1 MAKNEIDKNLVFK
14 AGLFIA
20 GYFVIVKPLLQF
32 IGLKEDKEDKENK
45 SSLQTILGW
54 NPEYWLAIKAK
65 GIKSSFLNANQSLLG
80 ANTIAKAFINPL
92 DDNEEQIYS
101 VFRQLKTWVQLSQV
115 AYAYRYVYKTDLGYT
130 LKAKLSDEEFN
141 NVVRMVAK
149 YSKV

>member
-32 IGLKEDKEDKENK
+32 VGLKEDKEDKENN
-45 SSLQTILGW
+45 SSLQIVLGW

-80 ANTIAKAFINPL
+80 AKTIGDSFINPL
-92 DDNEEQIYS
+92 DDDEEKIYS
-101 VFRQLKTWVQLSQV
+101 VFRQLKTWVHLSQIS
-115 AYAYRYVYKTDLGYT
+115 YAYRYIYKTDLGYT

-141 NVVRMVAK
+141 NIVRMIAK

>member
-54 NPEYWLAIKAK
+54 NP
-65 GIKSSFLNANQSLLG
+65 
-80 ANTIAKAFINPL
+80 
-92 DDNEEQIYS
+92 
-101 VFRQLKTWVQLSQV
+101 
-115 AYAYRYVYKTDLGYT
+115 
-130 LKAKLSDEEFN
+130 
-141 NVVRMVAK
+141 
-149 YSKV
+149 